1 MDEGT
6 FKWWRAMMADLYN
19 FGLKYFVIPDGCD
32 NDALTNSF
40 VDAQIEFVK
49 KHDRKDDHFAVG
61 LMEKY
66 GEGTVKVPCTGLMEL
81 VEKQDMAGAKLYLE
95 KLFAGF
101 DMDRADA
108 VVLGCTHYVFLKDMI
123 RAMIPAHVAITEGSD
138 GTARQLRR
146 VLEKNDLLRT
156 EGPGEVVFETSGTD
170 ADLQTMKSFFQPLQ
184 ATLVK

>member
-61 LMEKY
+61 LMEKF
-66 GEGTVKVPCTGLMEL
+66 GEHLEDQQRKKPVLCDNQLSPNTAALI
-81 VEKQDMAGAKLYLE
+81 QFIIE
-95 KLFAGF
+95 KLGGAS
-101 DMDRADA
+101 
-108 VVLGCTHYVFLKDMI
+108 
-123 RAMIPAHVAITEGSD
+123 E
-138 GTARQLRR
+138 
-146 VLEKNDLLRT
+146 
-156 EGPGEVVFETSGTD
+156 
-170 ADLQTMKSFFQPLQ
+170 
-184 ATLVK
+184 